1 MRYLNINPCKY
12 VCVIVLLFGI
22 LSEKSSIE
30 NANFKFE
37 FIAHS
42 WS

>member
-1 MRYLNINPCKY
+1 MTD
-12 VCVIVLLFGI
+12 LFKRVFKGTFKG
-22 LSEKSSIE
+22 ECSIK
-30 NANFKFE
+30 NANLKFE